1 MKNIT
6 VTVSDKAY
14 REARVWAA
22 QRDTSLSRVVQYL
35 ISTLP
40 NIARVQNSFP
50 VAKPSSSN
58 SEIRPLTTPGPD
70 KIAN

>member
-6 VTVSDKAY
+6 VSVSDKAY

-22 QRDTSLSRVVQYL
+22 AHETSLSRVVQHL

-40 NIARVQNSFP
+40 NIGRAASAFP
-50 VAKPSSSN
+50 PPKPPAEKPESAS
-58 SEIRPLTTPGPD
+58 I
-70 KIAN
+70 